1 EDARRLGGELVR
13 TVVRHVTQQ
22 SRRRFFQQ
30 RQIPLDRTRRRPA
43 LERFVEAFLA
53 SQQARV
59 ERKKRGSRS
68 VARSHLVSPPDCPIP
83 PFGHGAII
91 TASTLARRIRSPSR
105 LALHGGS
112 RKSSARTAAVPD
124 ARDRRG

>member
-1 EDARRLGGELVR
+1 MIRRPPRSTLFPYTTLFRSRLNDRLGEELAIGSRVPVRQQKVVGRPAVVVEDATRLGGELVR
-13 TVVRHVTQQ
+13 SVVRHVTQQ
-22 SRRRFFQQ
+22 SRRRCFQQ

-68 VARSHLVSPPDCPIP
+68 VARSHL
-83 PFGHGAII
+83 
-91 TASTLARRIRSPSR
+91 
-105 LALHGGS
+105 
-112 RKSSARTAAVPD
+112 
-124 ARDRRG
+124 